1 VEHRTVQTTPCYLL
15 HDSKCS
21 SGFQGSSCTTSSS
34 YAYVHARRDGW
45 GIRLPSL
52 SFTIALLLALLSYAT
67 MAGSAWKFDSDID
80 FIFCYWV
87 GVTLCRQAHS
97 IGRGLLL
104 SETETEHIRSRQL
117 PQTRN
122 CVPRP
127 CLLLPSMRRLSTRR
141 CGSTS
146 LLDRCI
152 IDLWCRASSP
162 REQVDRRCLLYLT
175 LTQMY
180 RSPFLK
186 RLV

>member
-1 VEHRTVQTTPCYLL
+1 MIPNVRQASREVAVQLHRRTRTCMLGGTGGVFAFRAFPLLLLCCLPCSHTRQWRDLL
-15 HDSKCS
+15 
-21 SGFQGSSCTTSSS
+21 GSSILTLTSSFAIGWES
-34 YAYVHARRDGW
+34 RYVGRHTVLVVA
-45 GIRLPSL
+45 
-52 SFTIALLLALLSYAT
+52 SFSVRQKPNT
-67 MAGSAWKFDSDID
+67 SDHGN
-80 FIFCYWV
+80 CH
-87 GVTLCRQAHS
+87 RQ
-97 IGRGLLL
+97 G
-104 SETETEHIRSRQL
+104 
-117 PQTRN
+117 N